1 MLLRGD
7 LDIVLSTER
16 LSQVEQ
22 EGRRWRALRKPRVD
36 ECCCDDVELT
46 LTIVSRLTRVEL

>member
-16 LSQVEQ
+16 LSEVEQ
-22 EGRRWRALRKPRVD
+22 EGRRWRALRKPRVNECYCD
-36 ECCCDDVELT
+36 EVELT
-46 LTIVSRLTRVEL
+46 LVSRL